1 MHDSARLEEA
11 GVVTV
16 TLVTTAFLKAAQ
28 EQWEALGFKEEQIV
42 TVGHPLG
49 SFTKEKT
56 MEEAD
61 KTLLEVI
68 KTIRGGS

>member
-1 MHDSARLEEA
+1 MHDSARLEES

-28 EQWEALGFKEEQIV
+28 EQWAALGFKKEQIV

-49 SFTKEKT
+49 SFTKN
-56 MEEAD
+56 EAMD
-61 KTLLEVI
+61 EANKALLNVMQ
-68 KTIRGGS
+68 TIRGDS

>member
-11 GVVTV
+11 GVVTI

-28 EQWEALGFKEEQIV
+28 EQWAALGFEEEQII

-49 SFTKEKT
+49 SFTKEKA
-56 MEEAD
+56 MGEAD
-61 KTLLEVI
+61 IALQNLINTI
-68 KTIRGGS
+68 KGEG